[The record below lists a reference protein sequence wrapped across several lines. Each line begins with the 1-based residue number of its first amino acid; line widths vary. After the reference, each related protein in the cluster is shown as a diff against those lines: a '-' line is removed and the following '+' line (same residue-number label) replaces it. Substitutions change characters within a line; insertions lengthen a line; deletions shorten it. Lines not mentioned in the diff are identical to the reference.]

1 MKKVLL
7 TLLVSIAF
15 IATSFAQT
23 DVILNINHKLGAS
36 DFAMNLE
43 SENNMNHKFNVQRLQ
58 YYISEIIIV
67 HDGGTETPMTDVYI
81 LADAGIALS
90 ENIGNYN
97 ITNVEGIKFSVGV
110 DEANNHLDPARFRTT
125 EPLGPKSPSMH
136 WGWAAGYRFLA
147 IEGKAGTGL
156 NRLYEIHALGDSN
169 YHQTSIDL
177 STTSANNAITI
188 ELDADYTRLLEDI
201 SINSGV
207 IDHSETGDVAKK
219 SLLNFRDFVFTPA
232 SVSSAKDLA
241 QITAFEVYPNPT
253 TTGQVT
259 VDFSSLEN
267 ADYQVQVTN
276 ILGQTLQTANI
287 ANGQSTVQL
296 NTTNKGVYL
305 IALMKEGEMLTTKK
319 LVIE

>member
-7 TLLVSIAF
+7 TLLVSLAF
-15 IATSFAQT
+15 IAISFGQT
-23 DVILNINHKLGAS
+23 EVTLNINHKLGAS
-36 DFAMNLE
+36 DFEMNMLAQ
-43 SENNMNHKFNVQRLQ
+43 NNMNHKFNIQRLQ
-58 YYISEIIIV
+58 YYISEITIV
-67 HDGGTETPMTDVYI
+67 HDGGTETPIADVHI
-81 LADAGIALS
+81 LADAGNALS
-90 ENIGNYN
+90 ENLGNYN
-97 ITNVEGIKFSVGV
+97 ITTVESIKFSIGV
-110 DEANNHLDPARFRTT
+110 DEANNHLDPARFRAT

-147 IEGKAGTGL
+147 IEGKAGNGL
-156 NRLYEIHALGDSN
+156 SRQYEIHALGDSN
-169 YHQTSIDL
+169 YHETSINL
-177 STTSANNAITI
+177 STTSENNAITI
-188 ELDADYTRLLEDI
+188 ELDADYTRILDDI
-201 SINSGV
+201 AVNNGV
-207 IDHSETGDVAKK
+207 IDHSEIGDDAKK
-219 SLLNFRDFVFTPA
+219 SLQNFRDFVFTPA
-232 SVSSAKDLA
+232 GVSSAKDLA
-241 QITAFEVYPNPT
+241 QISAFEVYPNPT

-287 ANGQSTVQL
+287 ANGQSTIQL